1 MTLLLT
7 TVLANPHDPMRG
19 ALSDHWA
26 EYGVPPVV
34 LPCGQAIEPTDPR
47 VAYQP
52 GDAVPWGFRCTMAEW
67 CGGGRCPRDMDR
79 DGTCYYMCNVCR
91 GTGRIPGIA
100 AAVCGAWPITV
111 VELTDRE
118 PLNETIRFAW
128 YSRVRS
134 DYRNTIES
142 PLWDLLAGFIKY
154 GDGNPYLLKWYPT
167 RDFAIAALSHAA
179 LTLGRRAAGL
189 PDIQFINHK

>member
-100 AAVCGAWPITV
+100 AAVCGAWPITG
-111 VELTDRE
+111 VELTDFDISE
-118 PLNETIRFAW
+118 
-128 YSRVRS
+128 
-134 DYRNTIES
+134 
-142 PLWDLLAGFIKY
+142 
-154 GDGNPYLLKWYPT
+154 
-167 RDFAIAALSHAA
+167 SHAA
-179 LTLGRRAAGL
+179 LLYGRRAAGL
-189 PDIQFINHK
+189 PDLQPLPLVTS